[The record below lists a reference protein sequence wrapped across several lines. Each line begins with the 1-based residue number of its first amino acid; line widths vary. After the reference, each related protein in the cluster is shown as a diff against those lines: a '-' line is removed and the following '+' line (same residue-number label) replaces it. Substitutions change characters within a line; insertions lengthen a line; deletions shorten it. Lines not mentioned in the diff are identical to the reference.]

1 MHASFSSMAEYSFCF
16 HFISLPL
23 NNGNILSSF
32 FFSCS
37 VRCQKGIFSRTTHRY
52 CRSNS
57 SHAKMS
63 ATHAENETARERE
76 REETAL
82 YYYYHHRRR
91 HRYCVSKE
99 NSCPAF
105 EQLAKRKR
113 IWLSKNNIFHYK

>member
-76 REETAL
+76 KKRLCTIIIIIVVAIAI
-82 YYYYHHRRR
+82 
-91 HRYCVSKE
+91 VS
-99 NSCPAF
+99 
-105 EQLAKRKR
+105 AKRTAVQHLNN
-113 IWLSKNNIFHYK
+113 WLSGRESG